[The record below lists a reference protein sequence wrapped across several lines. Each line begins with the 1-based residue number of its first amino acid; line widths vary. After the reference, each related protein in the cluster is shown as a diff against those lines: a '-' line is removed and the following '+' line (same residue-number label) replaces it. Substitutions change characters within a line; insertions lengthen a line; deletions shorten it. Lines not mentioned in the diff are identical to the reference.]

1 MAIEVKELRSAE
13 RYVPDGSLS
22 GSFGSAEVSIMNLS
36 AGGLQI
42 LYPLPLRIGS
52 ASRVWFRV
60 RDVGVTT
67 QGRILWS
74 HLSKTQDTSGKMQY
88 KSGIKV
94 EDPAYAEVI
103 ARLASNDYI
112 KLDGDTMER
121 KKKRLIE
128 KEKERSGKHL
138 LKVVPAEP
146 TISPEQLLLIEH
158 ARERLK
164 ANPAIAARL
173 YEQAR
178 TAEAANG
185 VRTDIVAVWEY
196 LERSIALPTITRV
209 FEHGKG

>member
-1 MAIEVKELRSAE
+1 MAIEIKELRSAE
-13 RYVPDGSLS
+13 RYVPADTLA
-22 GSFGSAEVSIMNLS
+22 GSFGSTEVSIINVS

-42 LYPLPLRIGS
+42 QHPLPIRIGS
-52 ASRVWFRV
+52 ASRVWFRI
-60 RDVGVTT
+60 RELSVTT

-74 HLSKTQDTSGKMQY
+74 HLSKAQDTSGKMQY
-88 KSGIKV
+88 QSGIKV
-94 EDPAYAEVI
+94 DDPSYADAI
-103 ARLASNDYI
+103 AQLVSHDYV
-112 KLDGDTMER
+112 KLDSDTLDR
-121 KKKRLIE
+121 KKKRLLE
-128 KEKERSGKHL
+128 KEKIRSGGMM

-185 VRTDIVAVWEY
+185 VRTDVVAVWEY
-196 LERSIALPTITRV
+196 LERSIALPTISRV
-209 FEHGKG
+209 FEQGK